1 MNVFQVRR
9 GTGGFTL
16 IELMIAVAVVA
27 ILAAIAYPSYSEHVL
42 KTKRTEGRA
51 MLNRIAGEQ
60 ERFFTARNQYAASI
74 TAARPAGLGIT
85 DTSEK
90 GCYQANAV
98 VTDGGMGY
106 TLTAVPQNSAAC
118 GDQTRDLKCAT
129 LGINSLGIKSA
140 TGTLGAAG
148 CW

>member
-1 MNVFQVRR
+1 MTSSSRSTR
-9 GTGGFTL
+9 DRGFTL
-16 IELMIAVAVVA
+16 IELMIALAVVA
-27 ILAAIAYPSYSEHVL
+27 ILAAIAYPSYTEHVI

-51 MLNRIAGEQ
+51 LLNRIAAEQ

-74 TAARPAGLGIT
+74 TAARPAGLGLNAV
-85 DTSEK
+85 SEK
-90 GCYQANAV
+90 GCYQAAV
-98 VTDGGMGY
+98 AVTNGGMGY

-118 GDQTRDLKCAT
+118 GDQTQDAKCAT
-129 LGINSLGIKSA
+129 LGINSLGVKTA